1 MRLNLIITQQEL
13 EELIADHVNSK
24 LPAGTV
30 DKVELFVKSKQN
42 YRGQLGNTAS
52 LLSSMKKPARSTM
65 LSSLRLMPKSNKRRH
80 YQRYRSG

>member
-1 MRLNLIITQQEL
+1 MKLNLVITQQEL

-42 YRGQLGNTAS
+42 YRATWEHCHTIVLNEEARQEHNAKLAKATPE
-52 LLSSMKKPARSTM
+52 SSR
-65 LSSLRLMPKSNKRRH
+65 RRH
-80 YQRYRSG
+80 YQRYRLG